1 MKTNLGTLFEDTFEE
16 EKKRKNK
23 MPLWADLLLIAVFFF
38 IAAGGADILALAL
51 SDEAFRHTGEYHLLY
66 MGLQAGA
73 IFLAILLLHCLIDR
87 RPFRELGMSASGTWG
102 KYLQIGIGWT
112 FALFVIGFGI
122 CWLSGSVSVASVQW
136 NWKDLSLSLLVF
148 FIGAFNEEVLI
159 RGYLL
164 TRLCRTRMNVWVS
177 LIISSAVFSALHLAN
192 SGISPVALVELFL
205 SGIIF
210 GCMYLFTKNLWF
222 PVIAHCAWNWIQGPV
237 FGFKVSGTDMFSS
250 LITQNMI
257 HPNLINGG
265 LFGFEGSLV
274 CIVLEIVF
282 IGLLIKVFK

>member
-1 MKTNLGTLFEDTFEE
+1 
-16 EKKRKNK
+16 

-136 NWKDLSLSLLVF
+136 HWKDLSLSLLVF
-148 FIGAFNEEVLI
+148 FIGAFSEEVLI

-205 SGIIF
+205 SGITF

>member
-23 MPLWADLLLIAVFFF
+23 MSLWADLLLIAVFFF

-136 NWKDLSLSLLVF
+136 HWKDLSLSLLVF
-148 FIGAFNEEVLI
+148 VIGAFSEEVLI
-159 RGYLL
+159 RG
-164 TRLCRTRMNVWVS
+164 
-177 LIISSAVFSALHLAN
+177 
-192 SGISPVALVELFL
+192 
-205 SGIIF
+205 
-210 GCMYLFTKNLWF
+210 
-222 PVIAHCAWNWIQGPV
+222 
-237 FGFKVSGTDMFSS
+237 
-250 LITQNMI
+250 
-257 HPNLINGG
+257 
-265 LFGFEGSLV
+265 
-274 CIVLEIVF
+274 
-282 IGLLIKVFK
+282 